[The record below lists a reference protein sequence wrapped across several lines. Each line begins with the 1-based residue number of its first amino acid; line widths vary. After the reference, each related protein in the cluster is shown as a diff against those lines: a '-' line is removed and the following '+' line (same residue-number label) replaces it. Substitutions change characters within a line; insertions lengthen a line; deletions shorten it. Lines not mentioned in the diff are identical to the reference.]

1 MNEQKQTPYPVN
13 STREKAEKPYLVVL
27 SDYGL
32 DDAVAS
38 LRLFSHA
45 DLFQKIDVV
54 AVGGNVSPA
63 LSLKNAKRVA
73 AQAKPFATPVRF
85 VDTTAVFQPHE
96 NLYDIHGADG
106 VGGDV
111 FTEKESAAPVLT
123 LAEFLAE
130 REEIDVLL
138 SLGPMT
144 VTKEV
149 LSRRAVKDFLFM
161 AGCVDGKPNYHGY
174 EFNHG
179 LNKEAFAYCAKFP
192 HRAVLLDAACKA
204 LNVQHLPLSAPD
216 LFTRA
221 IKKYRDL
228 GISRGETSC
237 TVWDDVA
244 ILALLYPAL
253 FTETVKTDRDGNRLF
268 SLHYAADFYPGVNKA
283 GE

>member
-1 MNEQKQTPYPVN
+1 MTEQKHTQDKKDFPAT
-13 STREKAEKPYLVVL
+13 EKTAKPALVVL

-32 DDAVAS
+32 DDAVAT
-38 LRLFSHA
+38 LRLLSHA
-45 DLFQKIDVV
+45 ERFRSIDIV

-63 LSLKNAKRVA
+63 LSLKNAKRVV
-73 AQAKPFATPVRF
+73 AQGAPCSVPVRF
-85 VDTTAVFQPHE
+85 VDTDALLQPHE

-111 FTEKESAAPVLT
+111 FTEKESLAPVLT
-123 LAEFLAE
+123 LEAFLAE
-130 REEIDVLL
+130 QGEIDVLL

-149 LSRRAVKDFLFM
+149 LSRRTVKEFLFM
-161 AGCVDGKPNYHGY
+161 AGCVDGIPNYHGY

-179 LNKEAFAYCAKFP
+179 LNKEAFAFCAKFP

-204 LNVQHLPLSAPD
+204 LDVQHLPLTAPD

-221 IKKYRDL
+221 IKKYRDIGVL
-228 GISRGETSC
+228 RGETSC

-244 ILALLYPAL
+244 MLALLYPAL
-253 FTETVKTDRDGNRLF
+253 FTEQTKTDRDGNLLTTLTF
-268 SLHYAADFYPGVNKA
+268 AADFYPGVND
-283 GE
+283 

>member
-1 MNEQKQTPYPVN
+1 MIDLKNN
-13 STREKAEKPYLVVL
+13 DILAAERKLPYLVVL

-32 DDAVAS
+32 DDAVAT
-38 LRLFSHA
+38 LRLLSHA
-45 DLFQKIDVV
+45 DAFRKIDVV

-63 LSLKNAKRVA
+63 LSLKNAKRIA
-73 AQAKPFATPVRF
+73 AQAGEFKTPLRI
-85 VDTTAVFQPHE
+85 VDTTALFQPHE
-96 NLYDIHGADG
+96 DLYDIHGADG

-111 FTEKESAAPVLT
+111 FSEAESAAPVLA
-123 LAEFLAE
+123 LDEFLTE
-130 REEIDVLL
+130 PDEIDVLL

-149 LSRRAVKDFLFM
+149 LSRRTVKEFLFM
-161 AGCVDGKPNYHGY
+161 AGCVDGIPNYHGY

-179 LNKEAFAYCAKFP
+179 LNKEAFAFAAKFP

-204 LNVQHLPLSAPD
+204 LDVQHLPLAGTD

-228 GISRGETSC
+228 GISRGETTC

-244 ILALLYPAL
+244 VLALLYPAL
-253 FTETVKTDRDGNRLF
+253 FSEQTKTDRDGNV
-268 SLHYAADFYPGVNKA
+268 LHVLSYTATDYPGVH
-283 GE
+283 E